1 MTRIRL
7 AEKRLRWGLTI
18 WGWLTLFLFMVMA
31 GFIFLKT
38 IVPFLSVEKT
48 IDSDVMIVEGYVA
61 EYSYEHIIS
70 TFNKKNY
77 RLLITSGTS
86 YEQGFIISGFKTS
99 ADLIGQTLIFMGFDS
114 TKLAIVPLSPE
125 IQRDRTY
132 NAALVVKKYLLE
144 KHPEVKKVNVIS
156 QSVHARR
163 SLRLFRQAMGD
174 EIEVGNIVI
183 PSDFFD
189 KDDWYKTSRGFRTVT
204 NEAIA
209 YFYVLF
215 FFHP

>member
-1 MTRIRL
+1 MARIRL
-7 AEKRLRWGLTI
+7 ADKRIRWGLTL
-18 WGWLTLFLFMVMA
+18 WGWMTLLVIMVLT
-31 GFIFLKT
+31 GFVFVKT
-38 IVPFLSVEKT
+38 IVPFLSVEET

-70 TFNKKNY
+70 TFKEKNY
-77 RLLITSGTS
+77 RLLIASGTS

-99 ADLIGQTLIFMGFDS
+99 ADLIGQTLLLMGFDS
-114 TKLAIVPLSPE
+114 TKLAIVPLSPK

-132 NAALVVKKYLLE
+132 NAALVVKKYLQE
-144 KHPEVKKVNVIS
+144 NHPEIKKVNIIS

-174 EIEVGNIVI
+174 EIEVGNVVI
-183 PSDFFD
+183 PSDFFNE
-189 KDDWYKTSRGFRTVT
+189 DDWYKSSRGFRAVT

>member
-1 MTRIRL
+1 MAKIRL
-7 AEKRLRWGLTI
+7 ADKRVRCGLTL
-18 WGWLTLFLFMVMA
+18 WGWLLLLIIFVLA
-31 GFIFLKT
+31 GFILIKT
-38 IVPFLSVEKT
+38 IVPFLSVEQN
-48 IDSDVMIVEGYVA
+48 IDSEVMIVEGYVA
-61 EYSYEHIIS
+61 EYSYEHIIN
-70 TFNKKNY
+70 TFKEKNY
-77 RLLITSGTS
+77 RLLIASGTS

-99 ADLIGQTLIFMGFDS
+99 ADLIGQTLLFMGFDS

-132 NAALVVKKYLLE
+132 NAALVVKKFLLE
-144 KHPEVKKVNVIS
+144 NHPEVKKVNVIS

-183 PSDFFD
+183 PADYFN
-189 KDDWYKTSRGFRTVT
+189 KDDWYKTSRGFRAVT

>member
-1 MTRIRL
+1 MAKIRL
-7 AEKRLRWGLTI
+7 ADKRVRWGLTV
-18 WGWLTLFLFMVMA
+18 WGWLSLVILFTA
-31 GFIFLKT
+31 GVVIFLKT
-38 IVPFLSVEKT
+38 IVPFLSIERT
-48 IDSDVMIVEGYVA
+48 IDADVMIVEGYVP
-61 EYSYEHIIS
+61 EYSYKKIMNIFDE
-70 TFNKKNY
+70 KNY
-77 RLLITSGTS
+77 KLLIASGTS
-86 YEQGFIISGFKTS
+86 YEQGFIISGYATA
-99 ADLIGQTLIFMGFDS
+99 ADLIGQTLLFMGFDS
-114 TKLAIVPLSPE
+114 TRLAIVPLSPE

-144 KHPEVKKVNVIS
+144 NHPEVKMVNVIS

-183 PSDFFD
+183 PADFFNA
-189 KDDWYKTSRGFRTVT
+189 DDWYKSSRGFRAVT